1 MVIEC
6 LNIFGVKSLL
16 ERARG
21 FRTEHTWAQTP
32 APPKKGREKK
42 KKNKEECTCHPVS
55 IKSIKVLKVLKD
67 ELRTRTMFGPQV
79 DAQ

>member
-6 LNIFGVKSLL
+6 LNIFVVKSLL

-32 APPKKGREKK
+32 APQKK
-42 KKNKEECTCHPVS
+42 KRKRKEKNNNAHV
-55 IKSIKVLKVLKD
+55 IL
-67 ELRTRTMFGPQV
+67 
-79 DAQ
+79 